1 MGNTNI
7 MFTSPILHGSA
18 GAWDEI
24 IFGIAFVLSVIIF
37 IALAFADRKHDAKE
51 KSNHEQ
57 DS

>member
-1 MGNTNI
+1 

-24 IFGIAFVLSVIIF
+24 LFGIAFVISVIIF